1 MSRTLLCAVVV
12 GVVTGFAASGGAQ
25 APVTPAGQAA
35 VEAAFK
41 KTYPNATMKSVKKET
56 LDGRAVYEVES
67 VDNGRDRNVIYN
79 PDGSVVTIEDVM
91 TEAEF
96 PAAVTAAIVKRYPK
110 ATITVR
116 EKLTITQGAVVHY
129 EAELTGAG
137 AVKEVVLTVDG
148 QWVSP
153 K

>member
-1 MSRTLLCAVVV
+1 MSRTLFCAVAI
-12 GVVTGFAASGGAQ
+12 GMVTGFAVSGGAQ
-25 APVTPAGQAA
+25 APATPAAQAA

-41 KTYPNATMKSVKKET
+41 NAYPNATMKSVKKET
-56 LDGRAVYEVES
+56 LDGKPVYEVES
-67 VDNGRDRNVIYN
+67 VDSGKERNVIYN
-79 PDGSVVTIEDVM
+79 PDGSVVTIEDVV

-96 PAAVTAAIVKRYPK
+96 PAAVTKAIAKRYPK

-116 EKLTITQGAVVHY
+116 EKLTITKGPVVHF

-137 AVKEVVLTVDG
+137 DVKEVVLTADG